1 MQWVYQAKEV
11 GFEIVWEKPTKSYN
25 LVPKYY
31 HVLTKVNN
39 GTIIHLELDGAL
51 RTFIEGFIQYIRL
64 IIVVDNSHL
73 KGLYGRTMFVATC
86 LDGNNQLYSLAIKL
100 LDTENN
106 DTWK

>member
-1 MQWVYQAKEV
+1 M
-11 GFEIVWEKPTKSYN
+11 
-25 LVPKYY
+25 PKYY

-39 GTIIHLELDGAL
+39 GKITHLELDGAL
-51 RTFIEGFIQYIRL
+51 WSLIEGFIQYIRL

-86 LDGNNQLYSLAIKL
+86 LDGNNQLYLLAIKV
-100 LDTENN
+100 LDTKNN